1 MEDTGRE
8 SAKFLLMS
16 DHEQD
21 ARPEITT
28 ETRTIRREYPDRPI
42 VGVGG
47 VVVRDGCVVLV
58 RRANPPRIGEWSIP
72 GGMLELGET
81 LRAGVAREIEEET
94 GLKVK
99 SETVLDVFDSIVT
112 DAEGKT
118 QYHYVLVDY
127 LCSVLG
133 GELRAATDVSA
144 VRWATLDEVVSLVK
158 REMTVGVIRKGLD
171 EAQR

>member
-1 MEDTGRE
+1 
-8 SAKFLLMS
+8 MS
-16 DHEQD
+16 DHEKC
-21 ARPEITT
+21 ARPEITP

-47 VVVRDGCVVLV
+47 VVVLNERVVLV

-99 SETVLDVFDSIVT
+99 SEAVLNVFDSIVT
-112 DAEGKT
+112 DADGKT

-144 VRWATLDEVVSLVK
+144 VRWATLEEALTLVR
-158 REMTVGVIRKGLD
+158 REMTVGVIRKGLE
-171 EAQR
+171 EAQGMKKASA